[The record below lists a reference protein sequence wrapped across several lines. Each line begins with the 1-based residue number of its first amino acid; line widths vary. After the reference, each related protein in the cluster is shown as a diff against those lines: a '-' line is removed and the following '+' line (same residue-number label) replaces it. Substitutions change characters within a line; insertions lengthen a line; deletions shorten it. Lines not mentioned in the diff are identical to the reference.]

1 MLRGSSSF
9 LFLLFLYQLKAVSMD
24 VDDFQ
29 GRVSFEVFTQFGD
42 EDIHAAG
49 GEVVVGAPDLGEGDG
64 AWQHFVEVLG
74 KEAEE
79 V

>member
-1 MLRGSSSF
+1 
-9 LFLLFLYQLKAVSMD
+9 MD

-29 GRVSFEVFTQFGD
+29 GGVFFEVLAQFGD

-64 AWQHFVEVLG
+64 AWQHFVEMLCE
-74 KEAEE
+74 EAQE